1 MYETTIIT
9 KSAALCL
16 KCDDII
22 ESRHRHD
29 FVRCSCESIFLD
41 GGREYI
47 RYGGNLSD
55 IKLLTETR
63 SKTVDEV
70 KSDIIRY
77 AEYSDDFYN
86 SMVAEALHFLEKIT

>member
-22 ESRHRHD
+22 ESQHRHD
-29 FVRCSCESIFLD
+29 FVRCSCDAIFLD

-77 AEYSDDFYN
+77 SNYTDDFHK
-86 SMVAEALHFLEKIT
+86 SMVVDAQQFLESL